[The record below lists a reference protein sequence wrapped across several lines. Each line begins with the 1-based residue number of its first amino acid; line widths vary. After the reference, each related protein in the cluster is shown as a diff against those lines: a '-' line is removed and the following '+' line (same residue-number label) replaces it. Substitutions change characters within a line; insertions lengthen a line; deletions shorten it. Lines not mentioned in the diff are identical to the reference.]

1 MEELKEYFS
10 KLCEKAGIELLEDQL
25 EKFVRYL
32 QLLKKWN
39 KVHNLTALKE
49 DREILFRH
57 FCDSLSLVI
66 FFRDI
71 GYNPVGKGLT
81 DIGTGAGFPGVPIKI
96 YYRNLELHLVESVTK
111 KCAFLNQLKLYLKED
126 FKVHCTMAENLN
138 LKTHIAVARALEVK
152 GKRKNPTLY
161 AYEILSKFATE
172 LLVIMKGK
180 KLKEEEIKNLPLK
193 IYEFKKEPFK
203 GMKILYQF
211 ID

>member
-1 MEELKEYFS
+1 MDEVLAGFANQVKVFLKHDGSIIIEDNGRGIPIDKS
-10 KLCEKAGIELLEDQL
+10 KGQEKTGIELSEDQL

-49 DREILFRH
+49 DREILLRH

-71 GYNPVGKGLT
+71 GYNPVGKSLA

-111 KCAFLNQLKLYLKED
+111 KCSFLKQLKILLKED
-126 FKVHCTMAENLN
+126 FKVHCTMAEKLD
-138 LKTHIAVARALEVK
+138 LKTQVAVARALEVK
-152 GKRKNPTLY
+152 GKRKILHSTLMRY
-161 AYEILSKFATE
+161 FQSLQPNFWS
-172 LLVIMKGK
+172 L
-180 KLKEEEIKNLPLK
+180 
-193 IYEFKKEPFK
+193 
-203 GMKILYQF
+203 
-211 ID
+211 